1 MSFIWNE
8 KLISIFSYRPQRYIQ
23 RYKYGNADAEELWDA
38 IGEVRTIVTD
48 LVFRHS
54 FFHQGTF
61 KSIKNSVPGCEM
73 GLCLEET
80 EKEEARKKK
89 KKKQMYIVVLLL

>member
-1 MSFIWNE
+1 MAASQPERLKSPGYIGRVLQLSNEDYALKMSFIWNE

-48 LVFRHS
+48 LVFS
-54 FFHQGTF
+54 
-61 KSIKNSVPGCEM
+61 S
-73 GLCLEET
+73 
-80 EKEEARKKK
+80 
-89 KKKQMYIVVLLL
+89 